1 MTNPTSNIYFK
12 KFCENLEALGLT
24 YEEVKRDYKYSGG
37 TKGAHLI
44 TIISTPEID
53 KFDLEFFFEKMEMFK
68 KKVGATRPFAL
79 RSKITYLSM

>member
-1 MTNPTSNIYFK
+1 VPF
-12 KFCENLEALGLT
+12 
-24 YEEVKRDYKYSGG
+24 EELID
-37 TKGAHLI
+37 LI